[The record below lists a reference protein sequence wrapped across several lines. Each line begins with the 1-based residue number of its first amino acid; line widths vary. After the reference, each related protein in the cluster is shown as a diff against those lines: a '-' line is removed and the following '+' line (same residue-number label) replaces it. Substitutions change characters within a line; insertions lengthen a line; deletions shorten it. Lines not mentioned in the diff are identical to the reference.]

1 MREAQKGDTVRVHL
15 TGCLDDGTKFASTFG
30 EEPLELTIGEGK
42 LIECF
47 ESSLIGMSEGAK
59 KTVRLEPSQAMGEIQ
74 PELVSSMPRHMV
86 SEQFGDLKV
95 GARIWVKDRNAND
108 IKVTVRQVSDQ
119 AVTIDANHPLAGEA
133 LTFDIELMGFV

>member
-47 ESSLIGMSEGAK
+47 ETSLIGMLEGAR
-59 KTVRLEPSQAMGEIQ
+59 KTVRIEPSQAMGEKQ
-74 PELVSSMPRHMV
+74 SELISSIPRHLI
-86 SEQFGDLKV
+86 SEQHGDLKV
-95 GARIWVKDRNAND
+95 GAKIWVKDQNKND
-108 IKVTVRQVSDQ
+108 VKVTVKQVSDQ
-119 AVTIDANHPLAGEA
+119 EVTIDANHPLAGEA